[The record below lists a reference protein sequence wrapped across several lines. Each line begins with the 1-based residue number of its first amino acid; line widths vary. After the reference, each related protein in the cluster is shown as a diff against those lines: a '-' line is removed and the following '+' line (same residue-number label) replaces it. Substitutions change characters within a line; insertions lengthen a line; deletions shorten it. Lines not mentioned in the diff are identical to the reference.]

1 MKNEEI
7 KHTRIPHSKIVY
19 KGIAWTLGNPL
30 RRLTMN
36 ANKVLTRMGVQ
47 EGLTILEVGCGP
59 GFFTIPSARRVKD
72 GTVYALDIY
81 PMMIEMV
88 EKKVRKHRL
97 ENVKTINSP
106 ASSTGVDDES
116 IDLIL
121 CIDVL
126 SDISDIAPTLQEMH
140 RILKPDGTLSVYEPH
155 TGWEPG
161 AWKPERSTNELTTT
175 GLFSLHRR
183 DGRILKFR
191 KTCK

>member
-1 MKNEEI
+1 
-7 KHTRIPHSKIVY
+7 
-19 KGIAWTLGNPL
+19 
-30 RRLTMN
+30 MN

-59 GFFTIPSARRVKD
+59 GFFTIPAARRVED

-81 PMMIEMV
+81 PMMIENI

-106 ASSTGVDDES
+106 ASSTGLDDEC

-126 SDISDIAPTLQEMH
+126 SDISDINPTLQEMH
-140 RILKPDGTLSVYEPH
+140 RILKSDGILSVYEPH

-161 AWKPERSTNELTTT
+161 AWKPERSTKELTTT
-175 GLFSLHRR
+175 SLFSLHRR
-183 DGRILKFR
+183 DGRIVKFG
-191 KTCK
+191 KTSK